1 MRMKE
6 KRGKYNYIWV
16 ALIVLIFGIIFV
28 PRILE
33 RLKKESVVEHDRI
46 SQDPDKGPLSYIYLN
61 GEKRKVP
68 PFALLNQDSMLIT
81 DRDYLGKVYVAEFF
95 FTTCP
100 TICPIMNKNLVQL
113 QEEFRQFEDF
123 GVASFTINPR
133 YDTPRVLKEYAE
145 TYGVTD
151 MDWHLLTGD
160 AEQIYELANAGFNIF
175 AQEMPDVP
183 GGFEHSGLFA
193 LIDRDGYI
201 RSRKDPYGN
210 PIIYYRGMI
219 PEDAGANA
227 QGETEQISILK
238 EDILKLLEEKNV
250 R

>member
-1 MRMKE
+1 MK
-6 KRGKYNYIWV
+6 GKYSYIWV

-28 PRILE
+28 PKIVDRLE
-33 RLKKESVVEHDRI
+33 QGSVVERDRI
-46 SQDPDKGPLSYIYLN
+46 SQDPDNDPLSYILLN

-68 PFALLNQDSMLIT
+68 PFALLDQDSMLVT

-100 TICPIMNKNLVQL
+100 TICPIMNKNLVQM
-113 QEEFRQFEDF
+113 QEEFQEFEDF

-145 TYGVTD
+145 TYGITD

-160 AEQIYELANAGFNIF
+160 AEQIYDLANAGFNIF
-175 AQEMPDVP
+175 AQELPDVP

-193 LIDRDGYI
+193 LIDREGYI

-219 PEDAGANA
+219 LEDEGVNEH
-227 QGETEQISILK
+227 GETEQISILK
-238 EDILKLLEEKNV
+238 EDIRKLLEEKNG

>member
-1 MRMKE
+1 MKQ

>member
-1 MRMKE
+1 LK
-6 KRGKYNYIWV
+6 KSKYNYIWV

-28 PRILE
+28 PRILD
-33 RLKKESVVEHDRI
+33 RLKEGSVVEHDRI
-46 SQDPDKGPLSYIYLN
+46 NQDPDNEPLSYIFLD

-68 PFALLNQDSMLIT
+68 PFALLNQDSMLVT
-81 DRDYLGKVYVAEFF
+81 DRDYLGKVYIAEFF

-113 QEEFRQFEDF
+113 QDEFREFEDF
-123 GVASFTINPR
+123 GVASFTINPQ
-133 YDTPRVLKEYAE
+133 YDTPMVLKEYAE
-145 TYGVTD
+145 AYGITD

-160 AEQIYELANAGFNIF
+160 AEQIFDLANAGFNIF
-175 AQEMPDVP
+175 AQEIPEVP

-193 LIDRDGYI
+193 LIDRQGFI
-201 RSRKDPYGN
+201 RSRKDPFGN

-219 PEDAGANA
+219 PEDEGTNE

-238 EDILKLLEEKNV
+238 EDIQKLLEEENG

>member
-1 MRMKE
+1 MK
-6 KRGKYNYIWV
+6 KGKYNYIWV

-28 PRILE
+28 PRILD
-33 RLKKESVVEHDRI
+33 RLKEGSVVEHDRI
-46 SQDPDKGPLSYIYLN
+46 NQDPDNEPLSYILLN

-68 PFALLNQDSMLIT
+68 PFALLDQDSMLVT

-113 QEEFRQFEDF
+113 QEEFREFEDF
-123 GVASFTINPR
+123 GVASFTINPQ

-145 TYGVTD
+145 TYGITD
-151 MDWHLLTGD
+151 LDWHLLTGD
-160 AEQIYELANAGFNIF
+160 AEQIYDLANAGFNIF
-175 AQEMPDVP
+175 AQELPDVP

-193 LIDRDGYI
+193 LIDREGYI

-210 PIIYYRGMI
+210 PIIYYRGTI
-219 PEDAGANA
+219 PEDEVTNE

-238 EDILKLLEEKNV
+238 EDIRKLLEEKNG

>member
-1 MRMKE
+1 MKQ

-219 PEDAGANA
+219 SEDAGANA

>member
-1 MRMKE
+1 MKQ

-16 ALIVLIFGIIFV
+16 ALIILIFGIIFV

-46 SQDPDKGPLSYIYLN
+46 SQDPVKGPLSYIYLN

>member
-1 MRMKE
+1 MKE
-6 KRGKYNYIWV
+6 KKGKYNYIWV
-16 ALIVLIFGIIFV
+16 ALIILIFGIIFV

-219 PEDAGANA
+219 SEDAGANA